1 MGPTAEAE
9 RFMAAG
15 YEADEAMTEVLERSG
30 GIDCEEDAVCAACAS

>member
-1 MGPTAEAE
+1 
-9 RFMAAG
+9 MAAG